1 MKSPIN
7 IVKKS
12 GDIVAFDVEK
22 LINSLRRVHA
32 SEDIIQQ
39 IVSEIQSTIYEG
51 ITTKKI
57 YQIAFDML
65 KKQSRVSASKYKLKN
80 ALLELGPSGFPF
92 EKLVGK
98 LMAHEGF
105 ATEVGIIVPGNC
117 VSHEIDVIAQKEDNH
132 YFIECK
138 FHSDQGRFCNV
149 KIPLYVNSR
158 FLDVEKQWKKQKS
171 NEGKISK
178 GGVYTNT
185 RFTTDAIQYGKCAGL
200 LMASWDYPFGNGLK
214 ERIDKSG
221 LHPLTALTT
230 LTKNEKTKLLDIGLV
245 LCREI
250 YEQPDVLNQI
260 GISKP
265 RQKNILEDAK
275 ELCINH

>member
-149 KIPLYVNSR
+149 KIP
-158 FLDVEKQWKKQKS
+158 
-171 NEGKISK
+171 
-178 GGVYTNT
+178 
-185 RFTTDAIQYGKCAGL
+185 
-200 LMASWDYPFGNGLK
+200 
-214 ERIDKSG
+214 
-221 LHPLTALTT
+221 
-230 LTKNEKTKLLDIGLV
+230 
-245 LCREI
+245 
-250 YEQPDVLNQI
+250 
-260 GISKP
+260 
-265 RQKNILEDAK
+265 
-275 ELCINH
+275 